1 MNTRRRM
8 KIRTIRAIIK
18 GLPRKPRAI
27 ILPLRQKIEVTIEIP
42 HLADSD
48 SSTVE
53 EFEKNFKPITKP
65 ITEPA
70 SQERGTMYINGKPVQ
85 WIG

>member
-8 KIRTIRAIIK
+8 KIRAIEAIIK

-27 ILPLRQKIEVTIEIP
+27 ILPLLQKIEVSIEIP
-42 HLADSD
+42 LLADSD

-53 EFEKNFKPITKP
+53 EFEKNFKPISKP

>member
-8 KIRTIRAIIK
+8 KIRAIRAIIK

-42 HLADSD
+42 HLADSG

-53 EFEKNFKPITKP
+53 EFEKNFKP

>member
-8 KIRTIRAIIK
+8 KIRAIKAIIK

-27 ILPLRQKIEVTIEIP
+27 ILLPLQKIEVSIEYP
-42 HLADSD
+42 LLADSD

-53 EFEKNFKPITKP
+53 EFEKNFKPL
-65 ITEPA
+65 TEPA
-70 SQERGTMYINGKPVQ
+70 SLERGTMYINGKPVQ
-85 WIG
+85 WWIE

>member
-8 KIRTIRAIIK
+8 KIRAIKAIIK

-27 ILPLRQKIEVTIEIP
+27 ILPHLQKIEVSIEIP
-42 HLADSD
+42 LLADSD

-53 EFEKNFKPITKP
+53 EFEKNFKPIT
-65 ITEPA
+65 EPA
-70 SQERGTMYINGKPVQ
+70 SQGGTMYINGKPVQ

>member
-8 KIRTIRAIIK
+8 KIRAIMAIIK

-27 ILPLRQKIEVTIEIP
+27 ILPCLQKIEVSIESP
-42 HLADSD
+42 LLSAFHPSP
-48 SSTVE
+48 VE
-53 EFEKNFKPITKP
+53 ELEKNFKPISKP

>member
-8 KIRTIRAIIK
+8 KIRAIEAIIK

-27 ILPLRQKIEVTIEIP
+27 ILPPLQKIEVSIEYP
-42 HLADSD
+42 LLADSD
-48 SSTVE
+48 SSTEE
-53 EFEKNFKPITKP
+53 EFEKNFKP

>member
-8 KIRTIRAIIK
+8 KIRAIRAIIK
-18 GLPRKPRAI
+18 GLPWKPRAI
-27 ILPLRQKIEVTIEIP
+27 ILPLRQKIKVTLEMP
-42 HLADSD
+42 HLAGCG
-48 SSTVE
+48 SSTAE

-70 SQERGTMYINGKPVQ
+70 SQKRGTMYINGKPVQ